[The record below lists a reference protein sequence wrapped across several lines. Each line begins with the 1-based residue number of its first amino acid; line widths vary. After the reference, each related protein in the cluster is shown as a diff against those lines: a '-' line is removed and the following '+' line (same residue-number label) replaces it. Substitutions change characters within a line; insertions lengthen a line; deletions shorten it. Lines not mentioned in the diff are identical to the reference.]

1 MVDQPHDLTAGYALD
16 ALDARERELYES
28 HLATCEDCRQELAS
42 FWRVSGALARGAG
55 GPPPPPELR
64 VRILEQARAERQS
77 VLPTNVMP
85 LRRRVAVPAVA
96 TLAAVAAVAALALG
110 LWSRSLSQE
119 LDRLRGSDA
128 AVAVLSD
135 PQARLL
141 ALRGASGALV
151 VTPSGEAALV
161 VENLERPPA
170 GKVYEIWVMHDGIAT
185 PAGLFAS
192 AEARTALALDHTVPE
207 GAIVGV
213 TIEDAGGVDAP
224 TGSPVFQSPP
234 V

>member
-1 MVDQPHDLTAGYALD
+1 MVDEPHELTAGYALD
-16 ALDARERELYES
+16 ALDPRERELYES

-42 FWRVSGALARGAG
+42 FWTVTGSLARGAG
-55 GPPPPPELR
+55 GPPPPPALR
-64 VRILEQARAERQS
+64 ERILEQARAER
-77 VLPTNVMP
+77 PNVIP

-96 TLAAVAAVAALALG
+96 SLAAVAAVAALALG
-110 LWSRSLSQE
+110 VWSRSLTQE

-151 VTPSGEAALV
+151 VTPDGRAALV
-161 VENLERPPA
+161 LENLEPPPA
-170 GKVYEIWVMHDGIAT
+170 GKVYEIWVMHDGGAT
-185 PAGLFAS
+185 RAGLLS
-192 AEARTALALDHTVPE
+192 GIEHRTTLPLDHTVPA
-207 GAIVGV
+207 GATVGV
-213 TIEDAGGVDAP
+213 TVEDAGGVDAP
-224 TGSPVFQSPP
+224 TGAPVFQSPP